1 MGVSMDLTDC
11 VNIEQSG
18 RAGRIKAKIGGDA
31 LSFEWEFGAAPVVG
45 IIYVPS
51 PDQWSAR
58 DPWRNLNRDEVLEAL
73 GRWRTAA
80 FKTSNLMIYGSWPA
94 STFDVFTT
102 LQYSPSRLARDME

>member
-31 LSFEWEFGAAPVVG
+31 LSFEWEFGAAPVVV

-51 PDQWSAR
+51 PNQWSAR
-58 DPWRNLNRDEVLEAL
+58 DAWRNLNRDEVLEAL
-73 GRWRTAA
+73 GHEVCRIKCRGCEHH
-80 FKTSNLMIYGSWPA
+80 FDDNLLELRDHS
-94 STFDVFTT
+94 
-102 LQYSPSRLARDME
+102 SRV